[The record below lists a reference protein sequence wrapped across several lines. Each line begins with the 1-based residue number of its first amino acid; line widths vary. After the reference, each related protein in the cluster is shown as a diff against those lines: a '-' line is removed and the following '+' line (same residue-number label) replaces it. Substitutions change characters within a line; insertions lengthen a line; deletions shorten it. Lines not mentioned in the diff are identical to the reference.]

1 MADPAGAALCAREA
15 LKSDGH
21 CLLVE
26 PMAGDHLADNL
37 NPVGRLNY
45 CTRAKMVKDLRTD
58 YEVGK
63 PAAVLDAD
71 IDGILEAAIRWS
83 DRRDDE

>member
-1 MADPAGAALCAREA
+1 MADPAGAVLRAGEV
-15 LKSDGH
+15 LKSDGR

-26 PMAGDHLADNL
+26 PVAGGHLADNL
-37 NPVGRLNY
+37 NPVGRVHC

-58 YEVGK
+58 YAVGK

-71 IDGILEAAIRWS
+71 IDGILKAAIRWP

>member
-1 MADPAGAALCAREA
+1 MADPAGAALRAGTA

-26 PMAGDHLADNL
+26 PMVGDHLADNL
-37 NPVGRLNY
+37 NPVGRLTY
-45 CTRAKMVKDLRTD
+45 CTRAKMVKDLRAD
-58 YEVGK
+58 YAVGK

-71 IDGILEAAIRWS
+71 IDGILQAAIRWP